1 MCAFTAVLS
10 VSLFNVHI
18 CPVRASLEWVY
29 RVLYVCVC
37 VFVFKPR
44 SVTRLCLRV
53 HRHVCVLRVHVECT
67 LLLRNQKRQS
77 KEKYKAYVYTVCL
90 NTLLSLL
97 LTWIYSSEFN
107 QYTLQHQY
115 SWFYPTYIYIYIFF
129 FFWKQ
134 TLYHEL
140 LV

>member
-1 MCAFTAVLS
+1 MCAFTAVWVFLFLMCILPSTCKLGMS
-10 VSLFNVHI
+10 VPCFV
-18 CPVRASLEWVY
+18 C
-29 RVLYVCVC
+29 VCVC